1 MRFLGR
7 GLIGLLLFSLALGLL
22 GLAGNTIKIAVQD
35 RVNKEPRAQKA
46 RERTFTVKVVPAE
59 ITSMNP
65 TMNAFGEIQSRKTL
79 DLRMAAGGQI
89 QELSTNF
96 VEGGSVKSGELLI
109 RLDDSNY
116 QSAVDLAKN
125 NLIDAEN
132 EVSESGRIL
141 SFSKEELAAAEEQ
154 EELRLRALTAFKTL
168 PKPLLFHCKSGADR
182 AGFTAAMY
190 LMVCEGRPVADA
202 KKQLGLRYIHLD
214 FTATGVLDYILAVY
228 EARVEQHPIDFEDWI
243 RREYHQKLLQQGFNM
258 RRPLSETLDLIA
270 QSP

>member
-1 MRFLGR
+1 MLK
-7 GLIGLLLFSLALGLL
+7 
-22 GLAGNTIKIAVQD
+22 KIAQRLKASHQRLRRAYAANLSPTQD
-35 RVNKEPRAQKA
+35 NFWARVDYYWFDHAILRTFWTNFFEVAPGVYRSNQPTERRLEDFKKMGGKSVLNLRGEDSYAHFLYELWACEKLDLTLVSRKLWARDAPA
-46 RERTFTVKVVPAE
+46 REA
-59 ITSMNP
+59 I
-65 TMNAFGEIQSRKTL
+65 
-79 DLRMAAGGQI
+79 
-89 QELSTNF
+89 
-96 VEGGSVKSGELLI
+96 
-109 RLDDSNY
+109 
-116 QSAVDLAKN
+116 
-125 NLIDAEN
+125 
-132 EVSESGRIL
+132 
-141 SFSKEELAAAEEQ
+141 LAAID
-154 EELRLRALTAFKTL
+154 AFKTL

-243 RREYHQKLLQQGFNM
+243 RREYNQKLLQQGFNM

>member
-1 MRFLGR
+1 LDLTLVSRKLWAR
-7 GLIGLLLFSLALGLL
+7 DA
-22 GLAGNTIKIAVQD
+22 
-35 RVNKEPRAQKA
+35 PA
-46 RERTFTVKVVPAE
+46 REA
-59 ITSMNP
+59 I
-65 TMNAFGEIQSRKTL
+65 
-79 DLRMAAGGQI
+79 
-89 QELSTNF
+89 
-96 VEGGSVKSGELLI
+96 
-109 RLDDSNY
+109 
-116 QSAVDLAKN
+116 
-125 NLIDAEN
+125 
-132 EVSESGRIL
+132 
-141 SFSKEELAAAEEQ
+141 LAAID
-154 EELRLRALTAFKTL
+154 AFKTL

-243 RREYHQKLLQQGFNM
+243 RREYHQKLLQQGFNL